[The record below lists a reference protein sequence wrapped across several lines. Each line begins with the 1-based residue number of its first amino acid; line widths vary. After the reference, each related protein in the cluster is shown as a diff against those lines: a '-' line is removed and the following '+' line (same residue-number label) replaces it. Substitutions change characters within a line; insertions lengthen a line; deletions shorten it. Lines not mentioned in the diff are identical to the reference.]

1 MRIAVVGAGAIG
13 GYFGGRLV
21 EAGED
26 VVFLARGK
34 QLKALRATGLHI
46 DSPNGNLVLSSVEAT
61 DEPGAVGAVDV
72 VLVCVK
78 AWQVREVADAIRP
91 LVGDATV
98 VVPLQNG
105 VEAAG
110 QLAAAVGESRVLG
123 GMCRIMSKISAPGY
137 VTHLGIEPF
146 VALGELNNQ
155 PSERVTRLARV
166 FEGAGVA
173 VDTPADIN
181 VAVWGKFLFIASFS
195 GVGAVTRSPV
205 GDLCSIPETRAM
217 LEGAM
222 REIHSVAHARGI
234 ALAADAVQRTMTFME
249 GLPVDGT
256 SSMQRDVLDGRP
268 SELEAHN
275 GAVVRF
281 GRSAQVATPIHQ
293 FIYATLLPMETGARR
308 RLADAA

>member
-1 MRIAVVGAGAIG
+1 M
-13 GYFGGRLV
+13 
-21 EAGED
+21 EA
-26 VVFLARGK
+26 A
-34 QLKALRATGLHI
+34 
-46 DSPNGNLVLSSVEAT
+46 
-61 DEPGAVGAVDV
+61 DEPGAVGAVDG

-166 FEGAGVA
+166 FAGAGVA
-173 VDTPADIN
+173 VDTPAGVN
-181 VAVWGKFLFIASFS
+181 GRVWGQCLFISPFRR
-195 GVGAVTRSPV
+195 GVAGTR
-205 GDLCSIPETRAM
+205 
-217 LEGAM
+217 
-222 REIHSVAHARGI
+222 
-234 ALAADAVQRTMTFME
+234 
-249 GLPVDGT
+249 
-256 SSMQRDVLDGRP
+256 
-268 SELEAHN
+268 
-275 GAVVRF
+275 
-281 GRSAQVATPIHQ
+281 
-293 FIYATLLPMETGARR
+293 
-308 RLADAA
+308 